1 MAAKRKRTEDLD
13 PQPNDST
20 TCSAEESP
28 GKKARTGCE
37 VLLIEP
43 SSPVPLTEANL
54 ALLEGD
60 MPSNVKSIDSYD
72 SANAKDPNYVREKL
86 EFHGILFN
94 DADALATPKGKSI
107 FKTAKDLVAGDR
119 LSPPSHKM
127 LKEFVLTLQEEQG
140 SNEATFMD
148 VMWHILV
155 AKRRSVKAK
164 HYDPAA
170 EDDDVLRRRWKDDH
184 LRHRVDQEFVR
195 GYLPGLD
202 PDGEATLAKL
212 LAKHIGMKNPKPDL
226 VYGLAQD
233 AFKEVGTIA
242 NSGHRDLAQI
252 SPGIYHPFF
261 IIEFKSH
268 KGDLM
273 DAMNQAS
280 RGGAVLTNSMNILK
294 QNAGIRESADEYDL
308 GSFAFSLVLD
318 PFSAKTY
325 VHWRE
330 LRVKNEK
337 SIMYHHMHFIDG
349 YILES
354 KESVDKLRVAVNNI
368 LDWGVGERRTWLLE
382 MLAQL
387 ETRYQE
393 TASTKSSAG
402 SSAGSTKDIGKGK
415 GKASDKASEKASSSG
430 KS

>member
-1 MAAKRKRTEDLD
+1 MLLTE
-13 PQPNDST
+13 PV
-20 TCSAEESP
+20 SP
-28 GKKARTGCE
+28 T
-37 VLLIEP
+37 
-43 SSPVPLTEANL
+43 PLTEANL
-54 ALLEGD
+54 ALFAGN
-60 MPSNVKSIDSYD
+60 MTSNMKSVDSYD
-72 SANAKDPNYVREKL
+72 SGTAKDPNYVREKL
-86 EFHGILFN
+86 ELHGILFN
-94 DADALATPKGKSI
+94 DANALTTQRGKKI
-107 FKTAKDLVAGDR
+107 FEAAKDLVAGDR
-119 LSPPSHKM
+119 LSPPSKKM
-127 LKEFVLTLQEEQG
+127 LEEFVSTLQEEQG

-155 AKRRSVKAK
+155 ASRRSVKAK
-164 HYDPAA
+164 HYDPGAG
-170 EDDDVLRRRWKDDH
+170 DDDVLRRKWKVDH

-202 PDGEATLAKL
+202 PNGEATLAKL
-212 LAKHIGMKNPKPDL
+212 LAKHAGMKNPKPDL
-226 VYGLAQD
+226 AYGLAQD
-233 AFKEVGTIA
+233 AFKEVGSIA
-242 NSGHRDLAQI
+242 SSDHRDLAQI

-294 QNAGIRESADEYDL
+294 QEAGIKESADEYDL

-330 LRVKNEK
+330 LRIKNDT
-337 SIMYHHMHFIDG
+337 SIVYHHMHFIDG

-354 KESVDKLRVAVNNI
+354 KESVDRLRIAVNNI
-368 LDWGVGERRTWLLE
+368 LDWGVGKRKTWLLG

-387 ETRYQE
+387 EARYQE
-393 TASTKSSAG
+393 SASTR
-402 SSAGSTKDIGKGK
+402 SSAGSTKGKGK
-415 GKASDKASEKASSSG
+415 GKGSEKASSSG